1 MFASSWLILLFPLL
15 GFIGLS
21 WYGNR
26 ISRNLVGLV
35 GCGTIGAS
43 FFMTLVTLSN
53 LLFLPPEERV
63 GQIETLYQWVSAG
76 SFKLDLAIL
85 VDPLSVFMF
94 LVVTGVGFVIHV
106 YSVGYMHD
114 DPEYSRFFAY
124 LNLFIFSMLLLVAAA
139 DFFFL
144 IVGWA
149 LVGLASYLLI
159 GFWREKTSA
168 VLAARKAFV
177 MNVIGD
183 VGMVIA
189 ALVIFE
195 TFGTLNFV
203 DVFASAPGM
212 FRPND
217 DTMLLITMLLLVG
230 AFAKSAQLPLH
241 TWLPDAME
249 GPTPVSALIHAATM
263 VTAGV
268 YLVARCH
275 VLYELAPYTMYFLA
289 GVGIITAIFAGSMA
303 LVQYDIKRVIACS
316 TMSQLGYMFLAMGL
330 GVYSLGMFHL
340 MTHAF
345 FKALLF
351 LGAGS
356 IIHGCHEEQDIRKM
370 GGIWKHMR
378 VTTIAYLCGTLALV
392 AFPFTSGFFSKEEIL
407 AGAWSHAWSK
417 PIFWVAAAASL
428 LTALYMTRQCLYVFL
443 GAHRG
448 THTPHESPRIMT
460 VPLIILALFALGLGG
475 LAKDS
480 LLSKLPG
487 QAAPH
492 ETIVLAVSVAVALGG
507 ILLGWLIYRGRA
519 LGQATDPLAVTPL
532 VRKLWFDELY
542 AATVGRLWALAIVI
556 CEQLNE
562 LLHFVRD
569 LAVLLADRIGNA
581 FAVGGDRKLIDT
593 LAFDGMC
600 DRLRSAG
607 HTVTRPQNGFLPGY
621 LRLIALGAV
630 ALGVL
635 VFWMK

>member
-21 WYGNR
+21 WCGNR

-53 LLFLPPEERV
+53 LLFLPPEERLGHV
-63 GQIETLYQWVSAG
+63 QTLYQWVSAG
-76 SFKLDLAIL
+76 SFKLDVAIL

-94 LVVTGVGFVIHV
+94 LIVTGVGFVIHV

-124 LNLFIFSMLLLVAAA
+124 LNLFIFSMLVLVAAA

-203 DVFASAPGM
+203 DVFASAPDQ

-217 DTMLLITMLLLVG
+217 DSMLLITLLLLVG

-275 VLYELAPYTMYFLA
+275 VLYELAPYTMYLIA

-303 LVQYDIKRVIACS
+303 MFQYDIKRVIAYS
-316 TMSQLGYMFLAMGL
+316 TMSQLGYMFLAMGI

-351 LGAGS
+351 MAAGS
-356 IIHGCHEEQDIRKM
+356 VIHSLDGEQDLRKM
-370 GGIWKHMR
+370 GGLQSVMPLTHATRSEERR
-378 VTTIAYLCGTLALV
+378 VG
-392 AFPFTSGFFSKEEIL
+392 KECRSR
-407 AGAWSHAWSK
+407 WSPYH
-417 PIFWVAAAASL
+417 
-428 LTALYMTRQCLYVFL
+428 
-443 GAHRG
+443 
-448 THTPHESPRIMT
+448 
-460 VPLIILALFALGLGG
+460 
-475 LAKDS
+475 
-480 LLSKLPG
+480 
-487 QAAPH
+487 
-492 ETIVLAVSVAVALGG
+492 
-507 ILLGWLIYRGRA
+507 
-519 LGQATDPLAVTPL
+519 
-532 VRKLWFDELY
+532 
-542 AATVGRLWALAIVI
+542 
-556 CEQLNE
+556 
-562 LLHFVRD
+562 
-569 LAVLLADRIGNA
+569 
-581 FAVGGDRKLIDT
+581 
-593 LAFDGMC
+593 
-600 DRLRSAG
+600 
-607 HTVTRPQNGFLPGY
+607 
-621 LRLIALGAV
+621 
-630 ALGVL
+630 
-635 VFWMK
+635 

>member
-35 GCGTIGAS
+35 GCGTVGAS

-63 GQIETLYQWVSAG
+63 GQIQTLYQWVSAG
-76 SFKLDLAIL
+76 SFKLDVAIL

-94 LVVTGVGFVIHV
+94 LIVTGVGFVIHV

-195 TFGTLNFV
+195 TFGTLNFA

-217 DTMLLITMLLLVG
+217 DSMLLITLLLLVG

-303 LVQYDIKRVIACS
+303 LVQYDIKRVIAYS
-316 TMSQLGYMFLAMGL
+316 TMSQLGYMFLAMGI

-351 LGAGS
+351 MAAGS
-356 IIHGCHEEQDIRKM
+356 VIHSLDGEQDLRKM
-370 GGIWKHMR
+370 GGLQSVMPLTHATFLIG
-378 VTTIAYLCGTLALV
+378 ALAL
-392 AFPFTSGFFSKEEIL
+392 AGFPLTSGYFSKEAIIL
-407 AGAWSHAWSK
+407 SSYHAEMGN
-417 PIFWVAAAASL
+417 IVFWAIAV
-428 LTALYMTRQCLYVFL
+428 LTAGMTAFYIFRVYLFTFFGRLRSPGV
-443 GAHRG
+443 H
-448 THTPHESPRIMT
+448 PHESPMIMII
-460 VPLIILALFALGLGG
+460 PLLVLAVLALLGGVLGPWVDSFLAPVFGHIADHPHDNVLETIALVVGVGGIAIAGLLYMVRKDHLALFKEVMAPLYDLLFHKYYVDEIYDYLIVRPTKAIGAFLEQKAEREGIDFTVDQVGLQIKEVSHGISLWQSGKVRSYALNM
-475 LAKDS
+475 
-480 LLSKLPG
+480 
-487 QAAPH
+487 
-492 ETIVLAVSVAVALGG
+492 IVGVVT
-507 ILLGWLIYRGRA
+507 ILL
-519 LGQATDPLAVTPL
+519 
-532 VRKLWFDELY
+532 
-542 AATVGRLWALAIVI
+542 
-556 CEQLNE
+556 
-562 LLHFVRD
+562 FV
-569 LAVLLADRIGNA
+569 
-581 FAVGGDRKLIDT
+581 
-593 LAFDGMC
+593 
-600 DRLRSAG
+600 
-607 HTVTRPQNGFLPGY
+607 
-621 LRLIALGAV
+621 
-630 ALGVL
+630 
-635 VFWMK
+635 VFM

>member
-26 ISRNLVGLV
+26 ISKNLAGLV
-35 GCGTIGAS
+35 GCGTVGAS

-53 LLFLPPEERV
+53 LLFLPTEERV
-63 GQIETLYQWVSAG
+63 GQVQTLYNWISAG

-85 VDPLSVFMF
+85 IDPLSVFMF

-106 YSVGYMHD
+106 YSIGYMHD
-114 DPEYSRFFAY
+114 DPEYSRFFSY
-124 LNLFIFSMLLLVAAA
+124 LNLFIFSMLVLVAAA

-189 ALVIFE
+189 AFAIFE
-195 TFGTLNFV
+195 SFGTLSFV
-203 DVFASAPGM
+203 EVFTAAPGM
-212 FRPND
+212 FRSND
-217 DTMLLITMLLLVG
+217 DTMLLITLLLLVG

-275 VLYELAPYTMYFLA
+275 VLYELAPFTMYFIA
-289 GVGIITAIFAGSMA
+289 GVGIITAVFAGSMA
-303 LVQYDIKRVIACS
+303 LVQYDIKRVIAYS
-316 TMSQLGYMFLAMGL
+316 TMSQLGYMFLAMGI

-351 LGAGS
+351 LAAGS
-356 IIHGCHEEQDIRKM
+356 VIHSLDGEQDIRKM
-370 GGIWKHMR
+370 GGLKNIMPLTHA
-378 VTTIAYLCGTLALV
+378 TFLIGALAL
-392 AFPFTSGFFSKEEIL
+392 AGFPLTSGFFSKEAIIMSSYYAEMGNFVFWAVAIL
-407 AGAWSHAWSK
+407 AAGMTAFY
-417 PIFWVAAAASL
+417 IFRVYFYTFPGEL
-428 LTALYMTRQCLYVFL
+428 RNPDV
-443 GAHRG
+443 H
-448 THTPHESPRIMT
+448 PHESPMIMT
-460 VPLIILALFALGLGG
+460 APLLILASLALFSGLLGPWVDSF
-475 LAKDS
+475 LAPVFGHVVEHHHDNV
-480 LLSKLPG
+480 L
-487 QAAPH
+487 
-492 ETIVLAVSVAVALGG
+492 ETIAVLVGIGG
-507 ILLGWLIYRGRA
+507 IVTAALLYMVSEDRRSLIKEAIAPLYDLLFNKFYVDEIYDFLIVRPTKSIGAFMEQKAEKEGIDFIVDEVGMQVKEVSHVISLWQSGKVRTYA
-519 LGQATDPLAVTPL
+519 LNMVVGMVT
-532 VRKLWFDELY
+532 
-542 AATVGRLWALAIVI
+542 I
-556 CEQLNE
+556 
-562 LLHFVRD
+562 LLFV
-569 LAVLLADRIGNA
+569 
-581 FAVGGDRKLIDT
+581 
-593 LAFDGMC
+593 
-600 DRLRSAG
+600 
-607 HTVTRPQNGFLPGY
+607 
-621 LRLIALGAV
+621 
-630 ALGVL
+630 
-635 VFWMK
+635 VFM

>member
-1 MFASSWLILLFPLL
+1 MFLSSWLILTFPLL

-26 ISRNLVGLV
+26 ISKNGAGFV

-63 GQIETLYQWVSAG
+63 GQVQTLYQWVSAG

-94 LVVTGVGFVIHV
+94 LVVTGVGFVIHI
-106 YSVGYMHD
+106 YSLGYMHD
-114 DPEYSRFFAY
+114 DPEFSRFFSY
-124 LNLFIFSMLLLVAAA
+124 LNLFIFSMLVLVAAA

-177 MNVIGD
+177 MNVVGD

-189 ALVIFE
+189 AFAIFE
-195 TFGTLNFV
+195 SFGTLNFL
-203 DVFASAPGM
+203 DIFAAAPGL

-217 DTMLLITMLLLVG
+217 DSILLITLLLLIG

-275 VLYELAPYTMYFLA
+275 VLYELAPFTMYFVA
-289 GVGIITAIFAGSMA
+289 TVGVLTAIFAGSMA
-303 LVQYDIKRVIACS
+303 LVQFDIKRVIAYS
-316 TMSQLGYMFLAMGL
+316 TMSQLGYMFLAMGI

-351 LGAGS
+351 LAAGS
-356 IIHGCHEEQDIRKM
+356 VIHSLDGEQDLRKM
-370 GGIWKHMR
+370 GGLKNLMPLTHM
-378 VTTIAYLCGTLALV
+378 TFLIGALAL
-392 AFPFTSGFFSKEEIL
+392 AGFPLTSGYFSKEAIIL
-407 AGAWSHAWSK
+407 SSYHADMGNFFFWAIAIMAAGM
-417 PIFWVAAAASL
+417 
-428 LTALYMTRQCLYVFL
+428 TAFYITRVYLFTFTGGL
-443 GAHRG
+443 RSPG
-448 THTPHESPRIMT
+448 THPHESPMVMIL
-460 VPLIILALFALGLGG
+460 PLLALASLALLGGVLGPWVDDFLTPVFGHAAEHPHDNALETIALLAGLGG
-475 LAKDS
+475 IATAGLLYMVSENRMAFFKEALAPLYD
-480 LLSKLPG
+480 LLLNKYYVDEIYDFFIVRPTKAIGSFMEQKAEREG
-487 QAAPH
+487 IDF
-492 ETIVLAVSVAVALGG
+492 TIDQVGSQVKGVSQIISMWQSGRVRTYALNMIVGMVT
-507 ILLGWLIYRGRA
+507 ILL
-519 LGQATDPLAVTPL
+519 
-532 VRKLWFDELY
+532 
-542 AATVGRLWALAIVI
+542 
-556 CEQLNE
+556 
-562 LLHFVRD
+562 FV
-569 LAVLLADRIGNA
+569 
-581 FAVGGDRKLIDT
+581 
-593 LAFDGMC
+593 
-600 DRLRSAG
+600 
-607 HTVTRPQNGFLPGY
+607 
-621 LRLIALGAV
+621 
-630 ALGVL
+630 
-635 VFWMK
+635 VFM